1 MYDYR
6 FFLSLSL
13 EREIDFGAIHLGD
26 LNNTKKLEDIDL
38 RKYGINL
45 VKNNSD
51 YMNKASTTH
60 MIVVDY
66 GISKLSNGLGA
77 SYPIETIILTKP

>member
-6 FFLSLSL
+6 FFLT
-13 EREIDFGAIHLGD
+13 INAKQNFGAIHLGD
-26 LNNTKKLEDIDL
+26 LNNTKELDDINL
-38 RKYGINL
+38 RKYGISL
-45 VKNNSD
+45 IENNSN
-51 YMNKASTTH
+51 YINKASTTH